1 MSTFLYFA
9 YGSNMLTS
17 RLRGRC
23 KTARPIGRA
32 WADAYDVAF
41 SKKSA
46 DGSGKAT
53 LIPMPVG
60 HRHYGV
66 MFEIALSELDALDR
80 AEGAGHGYERI
91 DRFPVTL
98 IGSDPA
104 EHVITYRAS
113 AVDPILKPYDWY
125 LVLVIHGMIEHD
137 FDPAQIACFRNVSY
151 SNDPQPARKSR
162 LEALD
167 ALRAAGIADPFA
179 VLTSAATP

>member
-32 WADAYDVAF
+32 WVDAHDVAF

-60 HRHYGV
+60 HRRYGV

-98 IGSDPA
+98 IVSDRT
-104 EHVITYRAS
+104 EHIVTYRAS
-113 AVDPILKPYDWY
+113 AVDPVLIPYDWY

-137 FDPAQIACFRNVSY
+137 FDPAQIARFRNVSY
-151 SNDPQPARKSR
+151 LNDPQPARKSR
-162 LEALD
+162 LAALD
-167 ALRAAGIADPFA
+167 ALRAAGVADPFA
-179 VLTSAATP
+179 VLAPAATA